1 MSIEQIP
8 TAAPGLNRWIYRPA
22 PRVNARLRMFC
33 FPYAGGSPSVF
44 RGWVHAIPADVDVMA
59 VRLPGRDSRIK
70 EPAYREWPALLAAI
84 EDSLLE
90 LLTGRFVFF
99 GHSMGAA
106 VAYEL
111 ARQLSA
117 KGKPH
122 PAHLLLAGC
131 RAPHVPR
138 YVPAI
143 HHLPDEE
150 FYEGLRD
157 ISGTPPEVLADK
169 KFMALFAPTLRADI
183 KLAETW
189 SGTANEPLD
198 VPITVF
204 AGADDALAPPDR
216 IPEWG
221 RYTTGRFT
229 AHVLPGEHFF
239 LRTSEDALVGHVRAT
254 LESC

>member
-1 MSIEQIP
+1 MSIEQIL
-8 TAAPGLNRWIYRPA
+8 TAVPGPNRWIYRPA
-22 PRVNARLRMFC
+22 PRASARLRLFC
-33 FPYAGGSPSVF
+33 FPYAGSGPALF
-44 RGWVHAIPADVDVMA
+44 RRWVDAIPEDVDIMA

-84 EDSLLE
+84 EDSLRDM
-90 LLTGRFVFF
+90 LTGHFAFF

-117 KGKPH
+117 KGRPL

-138 YVPAI
+138 YIPAI

-169 KFMALFAPTLRADI
+169 KFMALLAPTLRADI
-183 KLAETW
+183 RLAETW
-189 SGTANEPLD
+189 SGTASEPLA

-204 AGADDALAPPDR
+204 AGADDAIAPPDR
-216 IPEWG
+216 MPEWAH
-221 RYTTGRFT
+221 YTRRQFA

-239 LRTSEDALVGHVRAT
+239 LHTAEDALLRHIRST